1 MTNYTL
7 SVSTDDLGLGVLA
20 SVRVVVDRLRATAS
34 DQYPPVNELYRI
46 EQATDDDGLCDF
58 QLKFDD
64 ISTYHRA
71 RVFDSEGVPVYSK
84 VFLMPAEAINL
95 QDTDNEPPSDVLL
108 SRRVYGIAYATGLR
122 GLTSDVG
129 RYVYASNYSAD
140 TVPFGGGFF
149 YWDEE
154 STADDDGG
162 SVFKITDVT
171 TGRWIRAGMET
182 ANVRFFGGIGD
193 GYADDTAAMKAA
205 FDYAIDNNV
214 PMYIPAGCFLTDTK
228 SMTRL
233 DMPTG
238 SRFVMFGDGHDS
250 IIRVNDGQI
259 ETDYS
264 TVFRF
269 ETDGADAIDRIEV
282 RDIFIDNNATGSASP
297 SPSTAYQ
304 HSHTFYI
311 AISAGGSCQDVRF
324 ENVTV
329 TDPAADIFNNC
340 GEGGVYRYSV
350 IGCSSE
356 NRTRS
361 RADIQFVRA
370 PQTAVISDFIGSRIE
385 SELDAPNPFS
395 ASTISISNSSVDIL
409 ELAGRVDHDATYLL
423 TGIKTKSRLIL
434 EYCRVIASGC
444 DFVTGTYGAVTEYQR
459 FNLLA
464 SGSRFSNTTF
474 LLNYTE
480 GTGVVACLYLYNTT
494 RDSSVTFTGCRF
506 EINYS
511 GSLPIA
517 SGEYLLKSNAST
529 FNTSPY
535 LNSITVDGCWFDPRC
550 YASVDTKA
558 NSASNEWILRNN
570 VYGGVDHA
578 IRVGGNS
585 SSYAKVVVDGGD
597 FSSVVNTGFYFSASS
612 SSSTTLNLSGTH
624 VGSRALAINGG
635 ADSMSNINYRSIREV
650 LSENTPSE
658 GFIGDRWVKP
668 TPAFGGGWV
677 YVCTS
682 GSYLGSATWRM
693 VSQFGVKKDT
703 TANRPSVSSI
713 DSGLM
718 YLDTTISANGKAIW
732 YTGTSWVN
740 ESGTVV

>member
-1 MTNYTL
+1 MANYTL

-20 SVRVVVDRLRATAS
+20 SVRVVVDRLRATAA
-34 DQYPPVNELYRI
+34 DQYPPVDELYRI
-46 EQATDDDGLCDF
+46 EQATDEDGLCDF

-71 RVFDSEGVPVYSK
+71 RVFDGEGVPVYSK
-84 VFLMPAEAINL
+84 VFLMPAEDISL
-95 QDTDNEPPSDVLL
+95 LDTDNEPPSDVLL
-108 SRRVYGIAYATGLR
+108 ARRVYGISYVTGIR
-122 GLTSDVG
+122 SLTSDVG
-129 RYVYASNYSAD
+129 RYVYASSYSAD
-140 TVPFGGGFF
+140 AAPFGGGFF
-149 YWDEE
+149 YWDEN
-154 STADDDGG
+154 SIDDDDGG
-162 SVFKITDVT
+162 SVFQVNDVVV
-171 TGRWIRAGMET
+171 GRWIRAGMDV
-182 ANVRFFGGIGD
+182 ANVRWFGAIGD
-193 GYADDTAAMKAA
+193 GANDDTSALMAA
-205 FDYAIDNNV
+205 FDYAIASNV
-214 PMYIPAGCFLTDTK
+214 PMYVPAGCFLCDTK
-228 SMTRL
+228 SLSATE
-233 DMPTG
+233 MPPG
-238 SRFVMFGDGHDS
+238 SRFVLFGDGKDS
-250 IIRVNDGQI
+250 IIRVKDGQI
-259 ETDYS
+259 TSDYS

-269 ETDGADAIDRIEV
+269 ESSSDIDRIEV
-282 RDIFIDNNATGSASP
+282 RDVFIDNNATGSASP

-311 AISAGGSCQDVRF
+311 KIDAGGSCQDVRF

-329 TDPAADIFNNC
+329 SDPAADIFNNS

-361 RADIQFVRA
+361 RSDIQFSRA

-385 SELDAPNPFS
+385 SELDASQPFT

-409 ELAGRVDHDATYLL
+409 ELSGRTDHDATYLL
-423 TGIKTKSRLIL
+423 TGIKTKSRFIL
-434 EYCRVIASGC
+434 ESCRVIAGGC
-444 DFVTGTYGAVTEYQR
+444 DFVTGTYGDVTEHQR

-480 GTGVVACLYLYNTT
+480 DTGVVAGLYLYNTT

-511 GSLPIA
+511 GALPIA
-517 SGEYLLKSNAST
+517 SGEYLLFSNGST

-535 LNSITVDGCWFDPRC
+535 LNAITVDGCWFDPRC

-597 FSSVVNTGFYFSASS
+597 FSSVVSTGFYFSASS
-612 SSSTTLNLSGTH
+612 TSSTTLNLSGTH
-624 VGSRALAINGG
+624 VGSKALVINGD
-635 ADSMSNINYRSIREV
+635 AYSMSNINYRSIREV
-650 LSENTPSE
+650 LSENTPNE
-658 GFIGDRWVKP
+658 GFVGDRWVKP
-668 TPAFGGGWV
+668 TPALGGGWV

-682 GSYLGSATWRM
+682 GSYLGSATWSV

>member
-46 EQATDDDGLCDF
+46 EQATDDDGLCEF

-108 SRRVYGIAYATGLR
+108 ARRVYGIAYATGLR
-122 GLTSDVG
+122 SLTSDVG
-129 RYVYASNYSAD
+129 NYVYASSHSAD

-149 YWDEE
+149 YWDED
-154 STADDDGG
+154 SVADDDGG

-171 TGRWIRAGMET
+171 TGRWIRAGMDA
-182 ANVRFFGGIGD
+182 ANVRFFGGIGN
-193 GYADDTAAMKAA
+193 GSSDDTASLKAA
-205 FDYAIDNNV
+205 FDYAINNGV
-214 PMYIPAGCFLTDTK
+214 PMYVPAGCFLTDAK
-228 SMTRL
+228 SLKVL
-233 DMPTG
+233 DMPAG
-238 SRFVMFGDGHDS
+238 SRFVLFGDGRDS
-250 IIRVNDGQI
+250 IIRVKDGQI

-269 ETDGADAIDRIEV
+269 ETDGAVSIDRIEV
-282 RDIFIDNNATGSASP
+282 RDVFIDNNASGSSSP
-297 SPSTAYQ
+297 SPSTQFQ

-311 AISAGGSCQDVRF
+311 AIDSGGTCNDVRF
-324 ENVTV
+324 ENVV
-329 TDPAADIFNNC
+329 VSDPAADVFNNN
-340 GEGGVYRYSV
+340 GKGGVSRYSV
-350 IGCSSE
+350 IGCSVE

-361 RADIQFVRA
+361 RSDVQFSRA
-370 PQTAVISDFIGSRIE
+370 PETAVISDFIGYRIE
-385 SELDAPNPFS
+385 TELDPDNYFS
-395 ASTISISNSSVDIL
+395 SSSLSISNSVVNIL
-409 ELAGRVDHDATYLL
+409 ELSGRTDHNAVYILNGVT
-423 TGIKTKSRLIL
+423 TKT
-434 EYCRVIASGC
+434 RVIFEYGVVIADGC
-444 DFVTGTYGAVTEYQR
+444 NFTTGTYGEETHHQR
-459 FNLLA
+459 FNLIGE
-464 SGSRFSNTTF
+464 GSRFSDTRF
-474 LLNYTE
+474 LINYTE
-480 GTGVVACLYLYNTT
+480 DTGVMAGLYMYNTT
-494 RDSSVTFTGCRF
+494 RDSSVVFSGCRF

-511 GSLPIA
+511 GALPIA
-517 SGEYLLKSNAST
+517 PAEYMLFNNSST

-535 LNSITVDGCWFDPRC
+535 LNSITVEGCWFDERC

-585 SSYAKVVVDGGD
+585 SSYAKVVIDGGD
-597 FSSVVNTGFYFSASS
+597 FSSVISTGFYFSASS

-624 VGSRALAINGG
+624 IGSRALAINGD
-635 ADSMSNINYRSIREV
+635 AFSMSNINYRSIREV

-658 GFIGDRWVKP
+658 GFVGDRWVKP

-682 GSYLGSATWRM
+682 GSYLGSATWSV